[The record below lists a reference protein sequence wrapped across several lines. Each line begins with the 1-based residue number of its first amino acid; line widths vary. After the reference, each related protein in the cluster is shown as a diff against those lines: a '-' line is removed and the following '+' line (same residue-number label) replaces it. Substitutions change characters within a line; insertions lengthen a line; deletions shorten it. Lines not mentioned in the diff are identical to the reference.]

1 MRPKKLIMSAFGP
14 YAGREEIDFDK
25 LGSSGLY
32 LVTGDTGA
40 GKTTIF
46 DAITYAL
53 YGEASGGNRAVS
65 MFRSKY
71 AEPETRTEVELYFS
85 YGGKEYYIKRNPEY
99 ERPKKSGSGMT
110 QEKANAELHY
120 PDGRVVSKL
129 KEVNDAVVGIMGIN
143 KQQFTQIAMIAQGDF
158 LKLLTA
164 STEDRKDIFRQI
176 FKTDNYLKLQNKL
189 KEQAKNLQGQCDDI
203 QKSIKQYVNG
213 IKCSEDDILSL
224 QVEKAKAGM
233 LSFDEI
239 ISLLEELIEKDAD
252 EEEQFKL
259 EKEAL
264 DKELDRVKEN
274 LSAAE
279 RRAGILIDLEKAKSE
294 LAVASQKEDK
304 LSETLK
310 AEESRKSETEEI
322 TKKIAAIEAEHAD
335 YDELTEKTRISL
347 EFDEKLATATKKLNE
362 AERTQKKLKEKIDK
376 LNEESN
382 TLQNVNADKVSIQA
396 EIEKLEEIDGKIYAL
411 AEGINKLSNLETE
424 LAETQ
429 KKYSQKSEKAIVAKE
444 KYDAMHKAYLD
455 EQAGILAETLAEGA
469 ACPVC
474 GSTYHPHLAIK
485 SAEAPSKQEL
495 ESAEKAAKKA
505 EDEASKAS
513 AESGKLKGVCESKV
527 EEIEKRKREILGE
540 SDLETKKAEVSRQLK
555 DAKNKLAEIKA
566 NEIRKKE
573 VEEELEAAK
582 KHESTLANEIQ
593 AMKENRTEYTTR
605 KEEIDNRISE
615 LQKKLM
621 FESKEK
627 ADSEKEELEKER
639 EKRQKALENA
649 QKAVNEQ
656 KETIAEIQSC
666 IKTNEKQLEG
676 GSEIDAEEEC
686 SRKSELEDR
695 KGKIEIIENT
705 IIVRKSNNEQAL
717 NNIRERV
724 SESTDAEKKLSLI
737 KALSETAN
745 GNLAGKEKIMLEA
758 YIQMTYFD
766 RIINKANRRFM
777 IMSDGQY
784 ELKRRKT
791 ADNNRSQSGLDLDVI
806 DHYNGSER
814 DVKSLSGGE
823 SFKASLSLALG
834 LADEIQSS
842 AGGIKLDTMF
852 VDEGFGSLDEESLAQ
867 AIRALS
873 SLAEG
878 NRLVGIISHVNE
890 LKERIDKQIVVKKAK
905 TGGSHAEI
913 VV

>member
-85 YGGKEYYIKRNPEY
+85 YGGKDYYIKRNPTFES
-99 ERPKKSGSGMT
+99 PKKNGSMI
-110 QEKANAELHY
+110 QKKANAELQY
-120 PDGRVVSKL
+120 PDGRIVSKL
-129 KEVNDAVVGIMGIN
+129 KEVNDAVVDIMGIN

-189 KEQAKNLQGQCDDI
+189 KEQAKTLQGQCDDI

-213 IKCSEDDILSL
+213 IKCSEDDVLSL

-233 LSFDEI
+233 LSFGEI
-239 ISLLEELIEKDAD
+239 ISLLEELIEKDDD

-279 RRAGILIDLEKAKSE
+279 RRSGILIDLEKAKSE

-335 YDELTEKTRISL
+335 YDELTEKTKISL
-347 EFDEKLATATKKLNE
+347 ELDEKLATAAKELNE
-362 AERTQKKLKEKIDK
+362 AESTQKKIKEKIDK

-382 TLQNVNADKVSIQA
+382 TLQNVNADKVNIRT

-411 AEGINKLSNLETE
+411 AEDINKLSDLETE

-429 KKYSQKSEKAIVAKE
+429 KKYSQKSEKAIAAKE
-444 KYDAMHKAYLD
+444 MYDVMHKAYLD
-455 EQAGILAETLAEGA
+455 EQAGILAEMLAEGA

-474 GSTYHPHLAIK
+474 GSTSHPHLAVK

-505 EDEASKAS
+505 EDEASEAS

-582 KHESTLANEIQ
+582 EHAATLVNEIQ
-593 AMKENRTEYTTR
+593 ALKENRTEYTTR

-621 FESKEK
+621 FENKEK
-627 ADSEKEELEKER
+627 AESEKEELEKER
-639 EKRQKALENA
+639 EKRKKTLENV
-649 QKAVNEQ
+649 QQAVNEQ
-656 KETIAEIQSC
+656 KEIIAGIQSR

-676 GSEIDAEEEC
+676 CSEIDAEE
-686 SRKSELEDR
+686 SPNS
-695 KGKIEIIENT
+695 KIENVT
-705 IIVRKSNNEQAL
+705 
-717 NNIRERV
+717 
-724 SESTDAEKKLSLI
+724 
-737 KALSETAN
+737 
-745 GNLAGKEKIMLEA
+745 
-758 YIQMTYFD
+758 
-766 RIINKANRRFM
+766 
-777 IMSDGQY
+777 
-784 ELKRRKT
+784 
-791 ADNNRSQSGLDLDVI
+791 
-806 DHYNGSER
+806 
-814 DVKSLSGGE
+814 
-823 SFKASLSLALG
+823 
-834 LADEIQSS
+834 
-842 AGGIKLDTMF
+842 
-852 VDEGFGSLDEESLAQ
+852 
-867 AIRALS
+867 
-873 SLAEG
+873 
-878 NRLVGIISHVNE
+878 
-890 LKERIDKQIVVKKAK
+890 
-905 TGGSHAEI
+905 
-913 VV
+913 

>member
-1 MRPKKLIMSAFGP
+1 MRPTKLIMSAFGP

-85 YGGKEYYIKRNPEY
+85 YGGKDYYIKRNPTFES
-99 ERPKKSGSGMT
+99 PKKNGSMT
-110 QEKANAELHY
+110 QKKAYAELKY
-120 PDGRVVSKL
+120 PDGRIVSKL

-279 RRAGILIDLEKAKSE
+279 RSAGILIDLEKAKSE

-362 AERTQKKLKEKIDK
+362 AESTQKKLKEKIDK

-411 AEGINKLSNLETE
+411 AEGINKLSQLETE

-429 KKYSQKSEKAIVAKE
+429 KKYSQKSEKAIAAKK

-474 GSTYHPHLAIK
+474 GSTSHPHLAVK

-513 AESGKLKGVCESKV
+513 AESGELKGVYESKV
-527 EEIEKRKREILGE
+527 EEIEKHKREILGE

-573 VEEELEAAK
+573 VEEELEAVK
-582 KHESTLANEIQ
+582 KHEATLADEIQ

-621 FESKEK
+621 YESKEK
-627 ADSEKEELEKER
+627 ADSEKEKLEKER
-639 EKRQKALENA
+639 EKRKKALENA
-649 QKAVNEQ
+649 QEAVNEQ
-656 KETIAEIQSC
+656 KKTIAEIQSR

-695 KGKIEIIENT
+695 KGKIEIIEKT
-705 IIVRKSNNEQAL
+705 INARKSNNEQAL